1 MFLIKGEKMCIG
13 NLESVLGI
21 VILLVVVYNV
31 FKLNQTFRMITNIK
45 QLKEERDELAKKIA
59 DIKE

>member
-1 MFLIKGEKMCIG
+1 MCIE

-31 FKLNQTFRMITNIK
+31 YKLNNTFRMITNIK

-59 DIKE
+59 DIEG